1 MIKRLFCL
9 LLTVIVFSSAFS
21 LVVSAETHT
30 LSDNIEITL
39 PDDFI
44 LLTDNNLRANEEIIT
59 SLGHSLTSLRNY
71 MDENH
76 VLFIAMDSQ
85 NKNQAQLS
93 AFKTEFSKDIGDLGG
108 LKADELEK
116 IGKQMLG
123 GNFEIISINGWV
135 YFKTKVDGLAGY
147 ATVQYITFKNGMLYT
162 LNYYGSD
169 SSVANSIASGLAL
182 PQKSS
187 GTSAQT
193 ILLSILLWVA
203 LVAAL
208 VTMVLLILS
217 FVSDFQKNKE
227 DNDVREYIRIKRHR
241 RF

>member
-9 LLTVIVFSSAFS
+9 LLTVIVFSSAFT
-21 LVVSAETHT
+21 LIASAETYT
-30 LSDNIEITL
+30 LSDDIKITL

-44 LLTDNNLRANEEIIT
+44 ILTDNNLKANEEIIT

-85 NKNQAQLS
+85 NENQAQLA
-93 AFKTEFSKDIGDLGG
+93 AFKTEFSKDIGDLDG
-108 LKADELEK
+108 LKAYELEK
-116 IGKQMLG
+116 IGNQMLG
-123 GNFEIISINGWV
+123 GNFEIIAINGWI
-135 YFKTKVDGLAGY
+135 YFETKVDGLAGY

-169 SSVANSIASGLAL
+169 RAVANAIASGLDL

-187 GTSAQT
+187 GASARS

-208 VTMVLLILS
+208 VTMVLLIIS
-217 FVSDFQKNKE
+217 FVSDFRKNKE